1 MDDKNITYS
10 QKSILNVINM
20 LVEYKEVEVN
30 EIKEFDMKDILEG
43 EKDFYLFM
51 KELYIE
57 MYNNPESY
65 YIPLN
70 KYDNYIHSKFRSKSI
85 KIKGNDSKESKLR
98 NTVRQSIEFYQKF
111 FYEMALLSE
120 FDKNEYSFIISKDNY
135 STLMEK
141 LNFPNIKN
149 KQADRI
155 NKIIDYGVEIKSFN
169 ENIVI
174 KPLKYKKAF
183 LGLWILTSIPSS
195 RHKYVDYLRI
205 DYKGIYKRAL
215 SINDVKD
222 IASSN
227 NKEIINLIY
236 KKMKE
241 LKIKTKIKPLSS
253 TVLGSTCKVYYL
265 YNNKSILKYN
275 VCNEY
280 FKLTIIKT
288 DEENNKISYDNPDIF
303 MVEKQLKL
311 IENFVTIKKNQCNN
325 LGVINE

>member
-1 MDDKNITYS
+1 MDNKNITYS

-20 LVEYKEVEVN
+20 LVEFKEVEVN

-51 KELYIE
+51 KELYIK

-65 YIPLN
+65 YIPL
-70 KYDNYIHSKFRSKSI
+70 KQYDNYINGRFMNKDKR
-85 KIKGNDSKESKLR
+85 NDSKESKLR
-98 NTVRQSIEFYQKF
+98 NTVKQSIEFYQKF

-120 FDKNEYSFIISKDNY
+120 FNKNEYSFIISKDNY
-135 STLMEK
+135 NILMEK

-149 KQADRI
+149 KQAYRI
-155 NKIIDYGVEIKSFN
+155 NKIIDYGVEIQSFN

-174 KPLKYKKAF
+174 KSLKYKKAF
-183 LGLWILTSIPSS
+183 LGLWILTSVPLS
-195 RHKYVDYLRI
+195 RHKYIDYLRI

-215 SINDVKD
+215 NINDVKD

-236 KKMKE
+236 NKMKE
-241 LKIKTKIKPLSS
+241 LKAKTKIKPLSS
-253 TVLGSTCKVYYL
+253 TVLGSTCKVDYL

-280 FKLTIIKT
+280 FKLTIIKE
-288 DEENNKISYDNPDIF
+288 DEENNKVSYENPDIF

-311 IENFVTIKKNQCNN
+311 IENFVKIKKNKVSN